1 MKNFKKKLAFVGI
14 LSLLSIGTIT
24 TSCSSSDDNTNY
36 EQPTPGTIDAAVG
49 TYKGKLRSSY
59 LDQYE
64 YFDAVV
70 IVTKVDNQH
79 LKVEAKSGE
88 AYSSVTPKTF
98 KVESG
103 FNNDINSVNGI
114 IEGYFWYTAEVKT
127 LELSTN
133 QQAETEINFL
143 FDGVKQ

>member
-14 LSLLSIGTIT
+14 LSLLSIGTIA
-24 TSCSSSDDNTNY
+24 TSCSSSDDNTTF
-36 EQPTPGTIDAAVG
+36 EQPTSGSIDAAVG

-59 LDQYE
+59 LEQYE

-88 AYSSVTPKTF
+88 AYSSVTSKTF
-98 KVESG
+98 KVENSYY
-103 FNNDINSVNGI
+103 NNINNVNGI
-114 IEGYFWYTAEVKT
+114 LEGYFWYTAEVKT
-127 LELSTN
+127 IEVGTN
-133 QQAETEINFL
+133 QQAEGEINFS
-143 FDGVKQ
+143 FEGIKQ

>member
-1 MKNFKKKLAFVGI
+1 MKNFKKKLTFVGI

-36 EQPTPGTIDAAVG
+36 EQPTSGTIDAAVG
-49 TYKGKLRSSY
+49 TYKGKLRSS
-59 LDQYE
+59 LLEQYE

-88 AYSSVTPKTF
+88 AYSSVTSKTF
-98 KVESG
+98 KVENSY
-103 FNNDINSVNGI
+103 NNNINNVNGI
-114 IEGYFWYTAEVKT
+114 LEGYFWYTAEVKT
-127 LELSTN
+127 LELGTN
-133 QQAETEINFL
+133 QQAEGEINFL
-143 FDGVKQ
+143 FDGLKQ